1 MQEKSKKMI
10 TLLMLGLAVIASILA
25 IVFAMNQN
33 NEGMYWAAYW
43 VTLVMVVISIIGI
56 LGFALMKLIKNF
68 KENPKQAKKTLLIF
82 AIAIVAVVVSFLLA
96 TGTDVSQ
103 ALLDKNNLTVGTSR
117 WIGAAVVL
125 VYIMVI
131 AAALAIVYVECSK
144 LFKKK

>member
-1 MQEKSKKMI
+1 
-10 TLLMLGLAVIASILA
+10 
-25 IVFAMNQN
+25 
-33 NEGMYWAAYW
+33 
-43 VTLVMVVISIIGI
+43 MVVISIIGI

>member
-56 LGFALMKLIKNF
+56 SEF
-68 KENPKQAKKTLLIF
+68 E
-82 AIAIVAVVVSFLLA
+82 
-96 TGTDVSQ
+96 
-103 ALLDKNNLTVGTSR
+103 LDKLYPTKVEGMIPTLEELEDKLSDKLSESNDGTAS
-117 WIGAAVVL
+117 
-125 VYIMVI
+125 
-131 AAALAIVYVECSK
+131 EEQ
-144 LFKKK
+144 

>member
-125 VYIMVI
+125 VYIMVL